1 MATAMAFALF
11 LWVLRQYFLPPARLF
26 VIMIINTK
34 LIIILYHY
42 AMQPTDLTD
51 TCKRYTPHPEPE
63 DRRIDSNVLLGSEGR
78 VVIEHDGQQY
88 LLRQTQAGKLI
99 LTK

>member
-26 VIMIINTK
+26 VIMIINTE
-34 LIIILYHY
+34 LIIILYYY
-42 AMQPTDLTD
+42 AMQSTDLAETG
-51 TCKRYTPHPEPE
+51 KRYAPHPEPE
-63 DRRIDSNVLLGSEGR
+63 DRRIDSNELLGREGR